1 MTNLPTTDLTRRHD
15 GVRDPQG
22 WGLFGQSI
30 RSVAIWE
37 QMKHPVVKEDHYS
50 KRALRNKM
58 ASTIA
63 RELEYNFMPLFIVVP
78 KLVLLDNTAEFQNFS
93 IKTLLENIRL
103 QSRQ

>member
-1 MTNLPTTDLTRRHD
+1 
-15 GVRDPQG
+15 
-22 WGLFGQSI
+22 
-30 RSVAIWE
+30 
-37 QMKHPVVKEDHYS
+37 MKHPVVKEDHYS

-93 IKTLLENIRL
+93 IKTWLGKYQVTIPTIAPGYPASNGVIERL
-103 QSRQ
+103 VE